1 MVDAIEPTSPA
12 RGRNGLQVGDVVV
25 SIDGESVAGLYLED
39 VLEVVGKSK
48 PRYAV
53 GVIRRKGSI
62 PLSGAVRVAP
72 CKSVLQRI
80 NARASALEIVLPA
93 TKPKGG
99 KGPAAKDRYVLI
111 AASLLEAASWMRA
124 IDARCTDN
132 DYVEGSLS
140 SVARTTGRLPGAPPP
155 SRQPTGERE
164 PTVSP
169 GASP

>member
-1 MVDAIEPTSPA
+1 MTVRVRRDHAIEGLGAIGDSPFGLRLNDFNMVDSIEPTSPA

-72 CKSVLQRI
+72 CNRCCNGST
-80 NARASALEIVLPA
+80 RASALELVLPRRSPRA
-93 TKPKGG
+93 AR
-99 KGPAAKDRYVLI
+99 GPPLRI
-111 AASLLEAASWMRA
+111 GT
-124 IDARCTDN
+124 C
-132 DYVEGSLS
+132 
-140 SVARTTGRLPGAPPP
+140 
-155 SRQPTGERE
+155 
-164 PTVSP
+164 
-169 GASP
+169 